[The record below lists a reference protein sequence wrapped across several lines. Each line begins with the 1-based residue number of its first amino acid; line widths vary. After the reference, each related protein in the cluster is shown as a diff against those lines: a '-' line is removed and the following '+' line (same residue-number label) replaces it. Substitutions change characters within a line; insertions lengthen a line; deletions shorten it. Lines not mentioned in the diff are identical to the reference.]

1 MSDERTL
8 QERLEYWRNHDLK
21 NGWTTGASGPCCD
34 KCRMTKP
41 KDPLQAL
48 CGCRDPFQ
56 IECECHI
63 PSRRAFRQAMVETL
77 EAILQ
82 SSNVPLRQ
90 EIFSEVLTQLS
101 MLYNER
107 DNREELGRGI
117 ALCEHAVREMRSRCI
132 SDGGQKP

>member
-1 MSDERTL
+1 MSTERTL

-21 NGWTTGASGPCCD
+21 NGWTLGASGPCCD

-48 CGCRDPFQ
+48 VGCRDPFQ

-63 PSRRAFRQAMVETL
+63 PPRRAFRQAMVETI

-82 SSNVPLRQ
+82 SSRPETVKPMSLRPFATPDALGNYCMSVAHKRGCN
-90 EIFSEVLTQLS
+90 EWLVAYE
-101 MLYNER
+101 MLYGR
-107 DNREELGRGI
+107 DMN
-117 ALCEHAVREMRSRCI
+117 
-132 SDGGQKP
+132 DGGQK